1 MLSWLLR
8 LSDLRY
14 DKIFSYVLQEIPKGS
29 IYNYILST
37 ETCLGP
43 LTYLR
48 IWHDNNGKGKQ
59 RSWFLDQ
66 VQLTDLQTG
75 EKYVDAHSAWPVWP
89 PLVRFLYQYLKF

>member
-1 MLSWLLR
+1 M
-8 LSDLRY
+8 
-14 DKIFSYVLQEIPKGS
+14 
-29 IYNYILST
+29 YNYILST

-75 EKYVDAHSAWPVWP
+75 EKYVADYFAYSTDNPVAS
-89 PLVRFLYQYLKF
+89 LLDKCTNVSRIS